1 MISSGTAVSGVQG
14 ELAGCVHL
22 GVISIP
28 LEVNAVGLCETI
40 WEVSG
45 DRKDVLGLTHEWLRL
60 GRQGGTNEED

>member
-1 MISSGTAVSGVQG
+1 MSLACRG

-28 LEVNAVGLCETI
+28 LVVNAMGLCETI

-45 DRKDVLGLTHEWLRL
+45 DREEVLGLTREWLRL
-60 GRQGGTNEED
+60 EKQGGTNKKD